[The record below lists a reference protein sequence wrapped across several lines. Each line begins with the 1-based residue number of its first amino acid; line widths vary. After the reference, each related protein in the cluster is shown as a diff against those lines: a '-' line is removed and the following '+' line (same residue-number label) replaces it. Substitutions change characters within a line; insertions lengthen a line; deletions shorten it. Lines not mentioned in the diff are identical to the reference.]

1 MLHAVS
7 AAYAA
12 QMNSEESSAPYQGEF
27 KPKPFSA
34 IKDKFAF
41 STPTAG

>member
-1 MLHAVS
+1 MLHAAS

-12 QMNSEESSAPYQGEF
+12 QMNSKESSAPYQGEF

-34 IKDKFAF
+34 IKEKFF